1 MVNVI
6 FMSKETYSS
15 LKALEYMCQ
24 RKNQLNI
31 VAAVLRQGD
40 NKIQKICSEQ
50 EIPIMT
56 EEQILDKYKRQQ
68 IYADYIF
75 SFYWKRVGKE
85 ILAIPTKGS
94 INFHPG
100 PLPEARGSGYHMAI
114 LEDWGYFGVTAHYMD
129 EEFDT
134 GPIIECR
141 HFPISKDIVNK
152 DLVRMTHEQLYKLFV
167 DIVMKIVDEEML
179 ETKEQTDG
187 NYFSLQQLEESKL
200 IDSNDRIED
209 IDRKIRAFWNPPY
222 SGAQI
227 EVNGKKYSI
236 INEQILEWIA
246 DNIK

>member
-1 MVNVI
+1 
-6 FMSKETYSS
+6 
-15 LKALEYMCQ
+15 
-24 RKNQLNI
+24 
-31 VAAVLRQGD
+31 
-40 NKIQKICSEQ
+40 
-50 EIPIMT
+50 MT
-56 EEQILDKYKRQQ
+56 
-68 IYADYIF
+68 
-75 SFYWKRVGKE
+75 
-85 ILAIPTKGS
+85 
-94 INFHPG
+94 
-100 PLPEARGSGYHMAI
+100 
-114 LEDWGYFGVTAHYMD
+114 
-129 EEFDT
+129 
-134 GPIIECR
+134 
-141 HFPISKDIVNK
+141 IS
-152 DLVRMTHEQLYKLFV
+152 HEQLYKLFV

>member
-1 MVNVI
+1 M
-6 FMSKETYSS
+6 
-15 LKALEYMCQ
+15 
-24 RKNQLNI
+24 
-31 VAAVLRQGD
+31 
-40 NKIQKICSEQ
+40 
-50 EIPIMT
+50 
-56 EEQILDKYKRQQ
+56 
-68 IYADYIF
+68 
-75 SFYWKRVGKE
+75 
-85 ILAIPTKGS
+85 AIPTKGS

-227 EVNGKKYSI
+227 YVNGKKYSI